1 MVYVILE
8 KLPIPSIYSPSNIVP
23 VWNEHIIDKVE
34 AIFEFV
40 YSLLHDDVALIV
52 FVQEFKKDRDDVR
65 SFVLTYNINLPLWL
79 VGVNEMRLCS
89 PLDNTL
95 IVLNISKILKFMNTS
110 LLFIA
115 NYNVFYTL
123 HWFEFAFVNSRLN
136 VPASFFDWWQWSWE
150 CIQNPKQFE
159 CQWWWYSFNS
169 ITKET

>member
-65 SFVLTYNINLPLWL
+65 SFVLTYNINLPL
-79 VGVNEMRLCS
+79 
-89 PLDNTL
+89 
-95 IVLNISKILKFMNTS
+95 
-110 LLFIA
+110 
-115 NYNVFYTL
+115 
-123 HWFEFAFVNSRLN
+123 
-136 VPASFFDWWQWSWE
+136 
-150 CIQNPKQFE
+150 
-159 CQWWWYSFNS
+159 
-169 ITKET
+169 